1 MATIQFEG
9 EYKHLKAMAQFV
21 KAEACKLPFTNKE
34 LYAIELAMDEAAS
47 NIIDHAYQG
56 EGIGY
61 LHLTVESLPDYLK
74 IVLEDHGTPFDPSL
88 VAKPDLTSPLE
99 LRSERGLGVYTMYKM
114 MDSVE
119 FDFSEPGTNRLTMI
133 KKVRSAK

>member
-1 MATIQFEG
+1 MGTIQFEG
-9 EYKHLKAMAQFV
+9 EYKHLKAMADFV
-21 KAEACKLPFTNKE
+21 MAEAHTLPFSNKE

-47 NIIDHAYQG
+47 NVIDHAYKG
-56 EGIGY
+56 EGLGH
-61 LHLTVESLPDYLK
+61 LHLTVETVEDGLK
-74 IVLEDHGTPFDPSL
+74 IVLEDHGRPFDPSL

-114 MDSVE
+114 MDLVE

-133 KKVRSAK
+133 KKVKKAA